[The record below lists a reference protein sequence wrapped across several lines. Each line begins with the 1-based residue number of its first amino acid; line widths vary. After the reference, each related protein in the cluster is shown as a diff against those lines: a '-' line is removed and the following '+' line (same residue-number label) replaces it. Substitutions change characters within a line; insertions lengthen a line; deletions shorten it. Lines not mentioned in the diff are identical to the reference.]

1 MQLELDQIKKIAL
14 GAVRITQEEDGI
26 HFYRFTQEQ
35 EALYRARNQ
44 DFYKKSFS
52 TTGVQLRFQ
61 TNSEN
66 LYLKAAV
73 TPGSSRKYFAFEV
86 FADGK
91 RIGTLDN
98 YSDTELP
105 QAYASVVLP
114 QGTFEKSFSLGA
126 GGKEVRVV
134 FPWSV
139 KAILQ
144 EMVLDDG
151 AELVPVKP
159 KHKLLVF
166 GDSITQGY
174 DALLPSNKYI
184 TQVAEYLDAEEIN
197 KAIGAEIFFP
207 ELAATA
213 EDFVPDYIT
222 VAYGTN
228 DWFKCTEEEFRV
240 NCAGFYRNLSMNYPS
255 IPIFAITPIWRKEI
269 ATGSKFGAF
278 ENVEAIIR
286 EITKDL
292 SNITVISG
300 FTFVPQKEELFGDMR
315 LHPNDKGF
323 VYYYRNLKEAV
334 ARLLQKEA

>member
-1 MQLELDQIKKIAL
+1 MKPELSQIKKIAL
-14 GAVRITQEEDGI
+14 GAVRITQEEDGF

-35 EALYRARNQ
+35 EALYRDRSQ

-52 TTGVQLRFQ
+52 TSSVQLRFQ
-61 TNSEN
+61 TNSES
-66 LYLKAAV
+66 LFLKASV

-114 QGTFEKSFSLGA
+114 QGTFEKAFSLGT
-126 GGKEVRVV
+126 GRKEVRVV
-134 FPWSV
+134 FPWSAQ
-139 KAILQ
+139 AILQ
-144 EMVLDDG
+144 ELVLDDG

-159 KHKLLVF
+159 KRKLLVF

-184 TQVAEYLDAEEIN
+184 TQLAEYLDAEEIN
-197 KAIGAEIFFP
+197 KAIGAEIFYP

-240 NCAGFYRNLSMNYPS
+240 NCAGFYENLSRNYPNT
-255 IPIFAITPIWRKEI
+255 PIIAITPIWRKEI
-269 ATGSKFGAF
+269 TEDRKFGAF
-278 ENVEAIIR
+278 EKVEAIIR
-286 EITKDL
+286 EIAAGLK
-292 SNITVISG
+292 NVTVVSG
-300 FTFVPQKEELFGDMR
+300 FAFVPQEEELFGDMR
-315 LHPNDKGF
+315 LHPNDNGF
-323 VYYYRNLKEAV
+323 AYYYRNLKDCV
-334 ARLLQKEA
+334 VQLLQQEI